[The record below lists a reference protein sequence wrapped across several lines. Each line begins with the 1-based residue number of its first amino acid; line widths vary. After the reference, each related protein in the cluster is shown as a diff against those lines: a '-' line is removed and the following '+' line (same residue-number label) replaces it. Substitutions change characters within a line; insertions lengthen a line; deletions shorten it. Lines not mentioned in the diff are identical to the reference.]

1 VHPVLCDIV
10 PTAEDMV
17 RGAET
22 ELGTAEVVKNG
33 DVIGVIS
40 GTIGASGSTNIMRLH
55 TVGTDN
61 ISGDLESNGRK
72 SRPQSASAQG
82 KK

>member
-1 VHPVLCDIV
+1 
-10 PTAEDMV
+10 MV
-17 RGAET
+17 RGAE
-22 ELGTAEVVKNG
+22 EALLAANIVKNG
-33 DVIGVIS
+33 DVMGVIS

-61 ISGDLESNGRK
+61 ISGDLQRA
-72 SRPQSASAQG
+72 RRQSAKSAAARS